1 MHPDHTEAK
10 KMVPR
15 SENTARMEHPPS
27 SGCRKYS
34 NGHAPVPQDSQ
45 DYVYTKQSP
54 KYLIL
59 TCPVDF
65 SALRAGRSLWS
76 LPASEVI
83 RALSRHSR
91 LGTSHFG
98 IPEAVSHFGILI

>member
-1 MHPDHTEAK
+1 MRIRIEPSGWTRPLKMHPDHTEAK

-15 SENTARMEHPPS
+15 SGKHCGGWNTRLHM
-27 SGCRKYS
+27 GCRKYS

-59 TCPVDF
+59 TCLVDF

-76 LPASEVI
+76 LLASECLERYHVT
-83 RALSRHSR
+83 LD
-91 LGTSHFG
+91 
-98 IPEAVSHFGILI
+98 